1 MYGVENAELL
11 LQVAVDR
18 DAGVEEAWI
27 FFAGEEEE
35 GGRVGEDGSTCSN
48 VRFGIRMEGK
58 DTSSWSHARLAMAG
72 SERGTKADAVIVMV
86 TCTVSGI
93 KAPLMSDLSALSL
106 DLNNT

>member
-18 DAGVEEAWI
+18 DADAGVEEAWI

-48 VRFGIRMEGK
+48 VRFSIRMEG
-58 DTSSWSHARLAMAG
+58 
-72 SERGTKADAVIVMV
+72 ERHV
-86 TCTVSGI
+86 
-93 KAPLMSDLSALSL
+93 
-106 DLNNT
+106 